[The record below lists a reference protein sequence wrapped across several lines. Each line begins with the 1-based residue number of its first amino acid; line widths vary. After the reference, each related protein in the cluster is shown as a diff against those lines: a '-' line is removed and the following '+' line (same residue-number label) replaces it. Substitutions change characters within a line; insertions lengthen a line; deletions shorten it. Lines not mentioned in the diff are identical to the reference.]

1 MEKDQQAHF
10 NLILEH
16 LSSRLR
22 FINFTSGSLYPA
34 PLVFGIDK
42 HRKMQVETLRERK
55 KKKHSESSI
64 GINED
69 YKDLFFNNV

>member
-1 MEKDQQAHF
+1 
-10 NLILEH
+10 
-16 LSSRLR
+16 
-22 FINFTSGSLYPA
+22 
-34 PLVFGIDK
+34 
-42 HRKMQVETLRERK
+42 MQVETLRERK